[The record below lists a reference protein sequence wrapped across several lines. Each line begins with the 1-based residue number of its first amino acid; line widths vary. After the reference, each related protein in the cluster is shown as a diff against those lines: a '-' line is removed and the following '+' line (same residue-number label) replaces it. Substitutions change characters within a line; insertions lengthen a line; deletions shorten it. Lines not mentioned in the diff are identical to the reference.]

1 MSRKITMEGGFPLST
16 PLRKSNPFVYLV
28 VGVLLGLVAAG
39 VLLTI
44 GRPYV
49 RALLRPEP
57 PAPLTPVAINLPPP
71 SGAGAR
77 VAAIGQ
83 APDVPAPTS
92 TTVPTTAPAAGLLD
106 AAAPVATLPPAPDP
120 PTSIPATPTPISAP
134 PTPAPPT
141 PVVIGD
147 RSYTVLLPAAVKESQ
162 RYQYSCEFD
171 AGWVIFQSYG
181 FDVSVDELINTMSHD
196 QSVEPYIQEANGERL
211 IYGGDII
218 NAYSGDY
225 TSNFLARST
234 GAAFAHVFAAYSLE
248 SQPVRTRAELEAA
261 LLRGELVWMKT
272 TVDFK
277 PWRPATWIT
286 PSGAQIKTVLG
297 NDHAVVVMGFNAEV
311 VVIRDVLGPTSTGP
325 NRPLEYEV
333 PWDTFMAA
341 WGAQD
346 YDAIAVARP

>member
-1 MSRKITMEGGFPLST
+1 MST
-16 PLRKSNPFVYLV
+16 PPRKSNPFVYLA
-28 VGVLLGLVAAG
+28 VGILLGLVAAG

-49 RALLRPEP
+49 RSLLRPEP

-71 SGAGAR
+71 SGAGVRA
-77 VAAIGQ
+77 AAIGQ
-83 APDVPAPTS
+83 APDPPTS
-92 TTVPTTAPAAGLLD
+92 TSTVALPADLAISRPEPAA
-106 AAAPVATLPPAPDP
+106 PIATQPPAP
-120 PTSIPATPTPISAP
+120 IPASPTPIPAS
-134 PTPAPPT
+134 PAPPPPP
-141 PVVIGD
+141 PVIIGD
-147 RSYTVLLPAAVKESQ
+147 RSYTALLPAAVKESQ

-181 FDVSVDELINTMSHD
+181 FDVSVDELIDTMSHD
-196 QSVEPYIQEANGERL
+196 QSIEPYIQEANGGRL

-218 NAYSGDY
+218 NAFSGDY

-234 GAAFAHVFAAYSLE
+234 GAAFAHVFAAYGLE

-286 PSGAQIKTVLG
+286 PGGAQIKTVLG
-297 NDHAVVVMGFNAEV
+297 NDHAVVVMGFNDEV

-333 PWDTFMAA
+333 SWDTFMAA